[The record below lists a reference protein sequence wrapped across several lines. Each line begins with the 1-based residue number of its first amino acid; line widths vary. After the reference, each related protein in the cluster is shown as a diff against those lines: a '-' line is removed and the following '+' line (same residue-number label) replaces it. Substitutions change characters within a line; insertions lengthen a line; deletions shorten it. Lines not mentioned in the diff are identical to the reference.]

1 MTFFQQ
7 LCGALA
13 HEGKHMNWF
22 TPVGFPA
29 SQFYPSND
37 YKKIKIYL
45 YDREAKLP
53 QRTQVTLRTPDFNRV
68 DKRKSKTA
76 ISPNVIHSLDS
87 AHLLLTVLNCIK
99 DDSTM
104 PFFLIHDSFA
114 TTAGKTQK
122 LYEVIRESFI
132 DMYANDSWYEYLLEQ
147 VKAQLDDPDTRRVPE
162 TPDLGELDLKLI
174 AESKYCFS

>member
-1 MTFFQQ
+1 
-7 LCGALA
+7 
-13 HEGKHMNWF
+13 
-22 TPVGFPA
+22 
-29 SQFYPSND
+29 
-37 YKKIKIYL
+37 
-45 YDREAKLP
+45 
-53 QRTQVTLRTPDFNRV
+53 
-68 DKRKSKTA
+68 
-76 ISPNVIHSLDS
+76 
-87 AHLLLTVLNCIK
+87 
-99 DDSTM
+99 M